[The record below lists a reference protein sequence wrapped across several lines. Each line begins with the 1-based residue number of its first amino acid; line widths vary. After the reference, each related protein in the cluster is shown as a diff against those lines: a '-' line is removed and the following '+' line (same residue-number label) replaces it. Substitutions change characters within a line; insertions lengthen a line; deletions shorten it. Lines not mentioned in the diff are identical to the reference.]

1 MESERRIKR
10 LSGSVAHVCSAA
22 ARRRASELASGVGVR
37 LVIICFR
44 VSDPDNG
51 TTDGGT
57 DGGREGR
64 AEPAGMA
71 LALGRRREGGER
83 RRRRGKVVFPGSP
96 AGRAC
101 ERGEKWHCDAECA
114 RNAEWKRL
122 IIAMPLFGL
131 VAPLR
136 GSEVIRIGTVW
147 RESD

>member
-1 MESERRIKR
+1 M
-10 LSGSVAHVCSAA
+10 
-22 ARRRASELASGVGVR
+22 R

-57 DGGREGR
+57 EGRREGR

-71 LALGRRREGGER
+71 LALGRRREGGREGGHRCRRRR